1 MALGNGNERLFTG
14 NNGINKLLQ
23 KPGPSLDNI
32 GKLPQLH
39 NLRVRKV
46 GQIVARRI
54 IATLPRKHNK
64 LNIIHSLGFSYSLSD
79 TNIHVDSEG
88 IISFGTVKFYVHLR
102 GFYFNQGVLVA
113 GWVSAEYLVHLVV
126 DFYHA
131 LLLGHFFGY
140 ALYLYIF
147 TAMIYV
153 NLLFFY
159 IKVVSIKSKSQKFQ
173 LNLSTKVIIISK

>member
-1 MALGNGNERLFTG
+1 LTLSNGNERLFTG
-14 NNGINKLLQ
+14 NNHINKLFQ

-46 GQIVARRI
+46 GQIIARRI

-64 LNIIHSLGFSYSLSD
+64 LNIIHSLGFFYSLGD
-79 TNIHVDSEG
+79 TNIHIDSEG
-88 IISFGTVKFYVHLR
+88 IISFGTVKFYVHSG
-102 GFYFNQGVLVA
+102 GFYFDEGVLVA
-113 GWVSAEYLVHLVV
+113 DGVAAEYLVHLAV

-140 ALYLYIF
+140 LYRFTTIIYID
-147 TAMIYV
+147 
-153 NLLFFY
+153 LLFCLYKSSFNY
-159 IKVVSIKSKSQKFQ
+159 I
-173 LNLSTKVIIISK
+173 